1 VKILISGTTGLI
13 GAEVF
18 DKLKESH
25 VLKSLGRNIHSDFV
39 VDFESIREIKK
50 QPFGDVDVF
59 IHCAGVTDEDFAQ
72 DSLRAYQRST
82 YNYTLLLD
90 RIIESG
96 VKAII
101 TFSTAHVYGH
111 LGDIISEDYPVN
123 PLSDYAIAH
132 YAAEQ
137 ILRRYSIQ
145 TKVKAF
151 VIRPVAVYGIPKH
164 IDAFRRW
171 HLIPYSFPLS
181 CVYDQNIVLKSSG
194 KQERNFISTRDLAG
208 CVEAIIANLKLFG
221 NYTIINPVGNDTM
234 SVYKFANRCSE
245 IYEEL
250 SGNKCKV
257 KRPCCSENNFLGN
270 FNYTTK
276 HKFHVSEYYVDDY
289 LNSFISKVIEDFNRN
304 TIYDS
309 VDLLR

>member
-1 VKILISGTTGLI
+1 MKVLISGTTGLI

-39 VDFESIREIKK
+39 VDFNSIREIKN
-50 QPFGDVDVF
+50 QSFGDVDVF
-59 IHCAGVTDEDFAQ
+59 IHCAGITDEDFAQ
-72 DSLRAYQRST
+72 DSLKAYQRST

-90 RIIESG
+90 KIIKSG

-101 TFSTAHVYGH
+101 TYSTAHVYGH

-137 ILRRYSIQ
+137 ILQRYSIQ
-145 TKVKAF
+145 SKIKAF

-164 IDAFRRW
+164 IDTFKRW

-194 KQERNFISTRDLAG
+194 KQKRNFISTKDLAG
-208 CVEAIIANLKLFG
+208 YVEAIIANLKLFG
-221 NYTIINPVGNDTM
+221 NYTIINPVGNDTI
-234 SVYKFANRCSE
+234 SVYEFANKCSE
-245 IYEEL
+245 IYREL
-250 SGNKCKV
+250 SGEKCKV
-257 KRPCCSENNFLGN
+257 KRPCYSENNILKN
-270 FNYTTK
+270 FNYKTK
-276 HKFHVSEYYVDDY
+276 HKFYVSKYYVNDY
-289 LNSFISKVIEDFNRN
+289 LNSFMLKVIENFNRN
-304 TIYDS
+304 IIYDS